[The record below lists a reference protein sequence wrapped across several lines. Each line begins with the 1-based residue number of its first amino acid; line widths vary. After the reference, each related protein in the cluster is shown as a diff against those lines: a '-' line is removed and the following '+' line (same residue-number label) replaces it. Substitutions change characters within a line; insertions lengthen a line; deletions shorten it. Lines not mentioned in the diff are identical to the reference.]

1 MEPIGQQPRKPPGPG
16 RAVPRRGRAAQ
27 AAEWIAERLILA
39 VAVLASTAVLLIF
52 VFVGREALPVLL
64 GSVTTVNSSE
74 VIRPQDIGTVSP
86 ERLRSYLGLSPAEF
100 RSRDREALRLLLEVR
115 AEALAEEAVASGPAP
130 NAAALPML
138 FLPYRWNG
146 YPAPA
151 YVWQPGLWSPK
162 YNVVPLLLGSL
173 KVTVIAMSVA
183 VPLALAAALHVS
195 QLASSRFRAWAKP
208 AVELLSGVPGVV
220 LGSLALMAFAP
231 VFQRLTG
238 APFLLNA
245 TVAGVALGFAV
256 VPLVFSLSEDALSG
270 VPVELTRAALALGA
284 TRWQAAWHVALPAA
298 LPGIASAVVLGFGRA
313 LGETMIVLIA
323 SGNAPILGW
332 NPLLP
337 VRTITATIAAELGE
351 TAFYGHH
358 YRMLFLLGTVL
369 FVVTFTINLAASA
382 VFRRLR
388 RGTEGAV

>member
-1 MEPIGQQPRKPPGPG
+1 
-16 RAVPRRGRAAQ
+16 
-27 AAEWIAERLILA
+27 
-39 VAVLASTAVLLIF
+39 
-52 VFVGREALPVLL
+52 
-64 GSVTTVNSSE
+64 
-74 VIRPQDIGTVSP
+74 
-86 ERLRSYLGLSPAEF
+86 
-100 RSRDREALRLLLEVR
+100 
-115 AEALAEEAVASGPAP
+115 
-130 NAAALPML
+130 
-138 FLPYRWNG
+138 
-146 YPAPA
+146 
-151 YVWQPGLWSPK
+151 
-162 YNVVPLLLGSL
+162 
-173 KVTVIAMSVA
+173 
-183 VPLALAAALHVS
+183 
-195 QLASSRFRAWAKP
+195 
-208 AVELLSGVPGVV
+208 
-220 LGSLALMAFAP
+220 LMAFAP